1 MLIAHRR
8 IAEARRRRGFGEIVT
23 LIACAVVILAPRAWA
38 KSAGASFLP
47 NAADAKIVTVAKTG
61 EAEAGITVMTE
72 AVVIK
77 ETGPAATIRKFGES
91 YAFSPNFIAVHRD
104 EPTQIEFWNLQPDD
118 EHDFALLG
126 ANLKVMMYQRLKPL
140 TKSSWVF
147 TFHRAGL
154 FDFKCL
160 THQPEMSGQILVL
173 PPAGK

>member
-1 MLIAHRR
+1 MPDANRR
-8 IAEARRRRGFGEIVT
+8 RSEARRRRGFGEIVT
-23 LIACAVVILAPRAWA
+23 LIACVIATLAPRVWA

-47 NAADAKIVTVAKTG
+47 NAADAKIVSVAKTG

-72 AVVIK
+72 AVAIK
-77 ETGPAATIRKFGES
+77 ETGPAATIKKFGET
-91 YAFSPNFIAVHRD
+91 YAFSPNFIAVRRD
-104 EPTQIEFWNLQPDD
+104 QPTQIEFWNLQPDD

-126 ANLKVMMYQRLKPL
+126 PNLKVMMYQRLKPL

-147 TFHRAGL
+147 TFHREGL

-173 PPAGK
+173 PPAGQ